1 MVDGA
6 RARSLVYNSAFKTGY
21 MFAPALAMVCLSLTG
36 FDGTLT
42 QQSPETNQW
51 LHIYFVLGTF
61 VTFASAALLSQ
72 FIRLR
77 KGEIE
82 AAQAYRTA
90 A

>member
-1 MVDGA
+1 M
-6 RARSLVYNSAFKTGY
+6 YNSAFKTGY
-21 MFAPALAMVCLSLTG
+21 VFAPALAMVCLSLTG

-42 QQSPETNQW
+42 QQSQETNQW

-77 KGEIE
+77 KDEID
-82 AAQAYRTA
+82 AAQAYRA
-90 A
+90 AS